1 MCALNEVKGMELFM
15 AMIKCPNCNEDISD
29 KSVKCVHCGK
39 QLVEEPK
46 IKQVS
51 NKKKNKKIII
61 IAVSCI
67 LLVIVIWTLILSFGK
82 GKVAKEG
89 TEVKNILL
97 RNNYKTYFTYGENNY
112 DNSLLCY
119 QYDYSKRE
127 DCERETDL
135 WNFISI
141 NIVDNSNKKISFGG
155 YVNLDDNNKITKITL
170 NIEENAYDRDK
181 VRNQYTISS
190 NGEEDYYS
198 STDEDYN
205 ICHILK
211 KSAELKKENLTPCS
225 KTVESELNSFKNNY
239 QQVMKNMGL
248 NFEDFFSY
256 FEWYANEYA
265 IPQYKK
271 AKKELENKM
280 PYDSMLKN
288 LSKEYKIS
296 IGNEQVMLIDYT
308 TDTYYHAFYFLMD
321 NDKVD
326 TIGYKSSSNSDYILR
341 YDVEDNYFYGH
352 DEDNTCLFILSN
364 DNGVKEQVDTGKYCS
379 ENDKKEIKYLSYDY
393 DYQIKNTKLTLDEI
407 ILFAEEYYSKNK

>member
-1 MCALNEVKGMELFM
+1 MAQRDNQQDVKKET
-15 AMIKCPNCNEDISD
+15 IKSTE
-29 KSVKCVHCGK
+29 K
-39 QLVEEPK
+39 
-46 IKQVS
+46 
-51 NKKKNKKIII
+51 KKKNKTIII
-61 IAVSCI
+61 IAVSCV
-67 LLVIVIWTLILSFGK
+67 LLVIIILALVLCLGK
-82 GKVAKEG
+82 GKPAKDG

-97 RNNYKTYFTYGENNY
+97 RNDYKTYFTYGENHY
-112 DNSLLCY
+112 DNRLSCY

-141 NIVDNSNKKISFGG
+141 DVVDDSNKKISFGG
-155 YVNLDDNNKITKITL
+155 FVSLDDNNKITKITL
-170 NIEENAYDRDK
+170 NIEENAYDSDK

-198 STDEDYN
+198 STDKDYN
-205 ICHILK
+205 ICYILK
-211 KSAELKKENLTPCS
+211 KSSELKKENLTPCS
-225 KTVESELNSFKNNY
+225 KSVESELNRFKNDY
-239 QQVMKNMGL
+239 QQIMKNMGL
-248 NFEDFFSY
+248 SYEDFFSY

-271 AKKELENKM
+271 AKEELKNKM

-308 TDTYYHAFYFLMD
+308 TDTYYHAFYFLME

-326 TIGYKSSSNSDYILR
+326 TIGYKSSSYSDYILR
-341 YDVEDNYFYGH
+341 YDVEGDYFYGH
-352 DEDNTCLFILSN
+352 DLDETCLFILSN
-364 DNGVKEQVDTGKYCS
+364 DKGVKEQVDTGMYCS

-407 ILFAEEYYSKNK
+407 VSFAEEYYSKNK

>member
-1 MCALNEVKGMELFM
+1 MAEKANQQEVKKET
-15 AMIKCPNCNEDISD
+15 IKSTE
-29 KSVKCVHCGK
+29 K
-39 QLVEEPK
+39 
-46 IKQVS
+46 
-51 NKKKNKKIII
+51 KKKNKTIII

-67 LLVIVIWTLILSFGK
+67 LLVVIILVLVLSLGK
-82 GKVAKEG
+82 GKTAKEG

-97 RNNYKTYFTYGENNY
+97 KNDYKTYFTYGENYY
-112 DNSLLCY
+112 DNRLSCY
-119 QYDYSKRE
+119 KYDYSERD

-141 NIVDNSNKKISFGG
+141 DIVDNSNNKISFGG
-155 YVNLDDNNKITKITL
+155 YINLNENNEITKVTL
-170 NIEENAYDRDK
+170 NIEQDNDK
-181 VRNQYTISS
+181 VKNQYTISS

-225 KTVESELNSFKNNY
+225 KSIENDLNSFKNDY
-239 QQVMKNMGL
+239 QQIMKNMGL
-248 NFEDFFSY
+248 SFEDFYSY

-271 AKKELENKM
+271 AKEELKNKM

-308 TDTYYHAFYFLMD
+308 TDTYYHAFYFLME

-326 TIGYKSSSNSDYILR
+326 TIGYKSSSHSDYILR
-341 YDVEDNYFYGH
+341 YDVENDYFYGH
-352 DEDNTCLFILSN
+352 DLDETCLFILGN
-364 DNGVKEQVDTGKYCS
+364 DKGVKEQVDTGMYCS

-407 ILFAEEYYSKNK
+407 VSFAEEYYSKNK